1 MLHYNIKRGVTM
13 KHLKELRIQRKL
25 TQKEVADFL
34 QISRSAYTNYE
45 TDKREPDRETLLKLS
60 EYFDVSVDYLMDS
73 ERKGSTI
80 NFNLKKFE
88 DSLFTGLPLSKTV
101 VEDFEREIEKAAI
114 EDGLNN
120 NQEIVAKFN
129 SDNEPIS
136 SKILDIYEKSSKTKS
151 PSIDGLASD
160 EMAILCIYKMIP
172 ADKRLDLI
180 RQLID
185 YVPENLHN
193 ELASYVL
200 EAIKTRK

>member
-1 MLHYNIKRGVTM
+1 M

-60 EYFDVSVDYLMDS
+60 ECFDVSVDYLMDS

-80 NFNLKKFE
+80 NFNLQKFE

-101 VEDFEREIEKAAI
+101 AKDFEREIEKAAI

-120 NQEIVAKFN
+120 NPEIVAKFN

-151 PSIDGLASD
+151 PSIDGLPKD
-160 EMAILCIYKMIP
+160 EQAILSIYRITP
-172 ADKRLDLI
+172 
-180 RQLID
+180 
-185 YVPENLHN
+185 PEIIHSKNTGHLCP
-193 ELASYVL
+193 V
-200 EAIKTRK
+200 